1 PMFHSQTAIAY
12 NPAAVPSPPKTY
24 NELAE
29 WAAKNPKKFGYN
41 GIKGGMSGETGST
54 LPPAWEQMLAQV
66 EQALAAT
73 IEAADRREQTLSAI
87 TPPPASQS
95 PPLDEGLARLGECVR
110 ALTARAE
117 QGEQIVAETDRALA
131 ESEEALRAWFQ
142 GAEAVRRQ
150 LADWAKR
157 A

>member
-1 PMFHSQTAIAY
+1 
-12 NPAAVPSPPKTY
+12 
-24 NELAE
+24 
-29 WAAKNPKKFGYN
+29 
-41 GIKGGMSGETGST
+41 MSGETGST